1 MQRIGVIGG
10 SGLYEMDGVEVVGEI
25 TVDTPYGS
33 PSDAIVHVRMD
44 GADVYFLPRH
54 GRGHR
59 YLPSEVPYRAN
70 IWALKSL
77 GVTWVVS
84 VSAVGSLVEEIEPGG
99 NIVLVDQ
106 FIDRTSGR
114 DKTFFGDGVVAH
126 ISFGEPVC
134 GVLHGYLETACKQ
147 LDAKL
152 HTAGTY
158 VCIDGPAFSTRA
170 ESNWFRSMGATV
182 VGMTNLPEAR
192 LAREAEMSYVTVA
205 LPTDYDC
212 WHDGHDDVSV
222 EQIIATLMA
231 NVGLGKSLIRAVV
244 PLIAAHEGP
253 APFTGSLA
261 SALFTPRENISAE
274 RWEDLAPLF
283 GESA

>member
-1 MQRIGVIGG
+1 MQRIGIIGG
-10 SGLYEMDGVEVVGEI
+10 SGLYELDGVEVVGEI
-25 TVDTPYGS
+25 TVDTPYGA
-33 PSDAIVHVRMD
+33 PSDAIVHVRLD
-44 GADVYFLPRH
+44 GVDVYFLPRH

-84 VSAVGSLVEEIEPGG
+84 LSAVGSLVEEIEPGG
-99 NIVLVDQ
+99 NVVLVDQ

-114 DKTFFGDGVVAH
+114 DKTFFGNGVVAH

-134 GVLHGYLETACKQ
+134 SVLHDYVKTACEQ
-147 LDAKL
+147 LDVTL
-152 HTAGTY
+152 HTSGTY

-212 WHDGHDDVSV
+212 WRDGHDDVSV
-222 EQIIATLMA
+222 EQIIGTLMA

-244 PLIAAHEGP
+244 PIIAGHQGP
-253 APFTGSLA
+253 APFAGSLA
-261 SALFTPRENISAE
+261 SALFTERESIAAE
-274 RWEDLAPLF
+274 RWAELAPLF

>member
-84 VSAVGSLVEEIEPGG
+84 VSAVG
-99 NIVLVDQ
+99 
-106 FIDRTSGR
+106 
-114 DKTFFGDGVVAH
+114 
-126 ISFGEPVC
+126 
-134 GVLHGYLETACKQ
+134 
-147 LDAKL
+147 
-152 HTAGTY
+152 
-158 VCIDGPAFSTRA
+158 
-170 ESNWFRSMGATV
+170 
-182 VGMTNLPEAR
+182 
-192 LAREAEMSYVTVA
+192 
-205 LPTDYDC
+205 
-212 WHDGHDDVSV
+212 
-222 EQIIATLMA
+222 
-231 NVGLGKSLIRAVV
+231 
-244 PLIAAHEGP
+244 
-253 APFTGSLA
+253 
-261 SALFTPRENISAE
+261 
-274 RWEDLAPLF
+274 
-283 GESA
+283 

>member
-1 MQRIGVIGG
+1 MQSIGIIGG
-10 SGLYEMDGVEVVGEI
+10 SGLYELDGVEVVGEL
-25 TVDTPYGS
+25 TVETPYGS
-33 PSDAIVHVRMD
+33 PSDVIVHVRMN

-84 VSAVGSLVEEIEPGG
+84 LSAVGSLVEEVVPGG
-99 NIVLVDQ
+99 TVVLVDQ

-114 DKTFFGDGVVAH
+114 DKTFFGNGVVAH
-126 ISFGEPVC
+126 ISFGDPVC
-134 GVLHGYLETACKQ
+134 SVLHGYLQTACEQ
-147 LDAKL
+147 LDVTV
-152 HTAGTY
+152 HNSGTY

-170 ESNWFRSMGATV
+170 ESNWFRSMGAIV

-212 WHDGHDDVSV
+212 WFDGHDDVSV
-222 EQIIATLMA
+222 EQIMDTLRS
-231 NVGLGKSLIRAVV
+231 NVGLGKSLVRAVV
-244 PLIAAHEGP
+244 PLIAAHPGP
-253 APFTGSLA
+253 SPFTGSLA
-261 SALFTPRENISAE
+261 SALFTARDSIAPE
-274 RWEDLAPLF
+274 RWAELAPLF
-283 GESA
+283 GETA

>member
-1 MQRIGVIGG
+1 MQRIGIIGG

-25 TVDTPYGS
+25 TVDTPYGT
-33 PSDAIVHVRMD
+33 PSDAIVHVRMS

-84 VSAVGSLVEEIEPGG
+84 ISAVGSLAHAIEPGG

-114 DKTFFGDGVVAH
+114 DKTFFGNGVVAH
-126 ISFGEPVC
+126 ISFGDPVC
-134 GVLHGYLETACKQ
+134 SVLHGYLQTACEQ
-147 LDAKL
+147 LDATV
-152 HTAGTY
+152 HPSGTY

-231 NVGLGKSLIRAVV
+231 NVGLGKSLVRAVV

-261 SALFTPRENISAE
+261 SALFTPRENIAAE
-274 RWEDLAPLF
+274 RWAELAVLF
-283 GESA
+283 GESE

>member
-25 TVDTPYGS
+25 TVETPYGT
-33 PSDAIVHVRMD
+33 PSDAIVHVRMS

-84 VSAVGSLVEEIEPGG
+84 VSAVGSLAEEIAPGG

-114 DKTFFGDGVVAH
+114 DKTFFGDGAVAH
-126 ISFGEPVC
+126 ISFGDPVC
-134 GVLHGYLETACKQ
+134 SVLHGYLQTACEQ
-147 LDAKL
+147 VDATV
-152 HTAGTY
+152 HTSGTY

-231 NVGLGKSLIRAVV
+231 NVGLGKALIRAVV
-244 PLIAAHEGP
+244 PLIASHDGP
-253 APFTGSLA
+253 APFTGSLQ
-261 SALFTPRENISAE
+261 SALFTPRENIEAE
-274 RWEDLAPLF
+274 RWTELAPLF